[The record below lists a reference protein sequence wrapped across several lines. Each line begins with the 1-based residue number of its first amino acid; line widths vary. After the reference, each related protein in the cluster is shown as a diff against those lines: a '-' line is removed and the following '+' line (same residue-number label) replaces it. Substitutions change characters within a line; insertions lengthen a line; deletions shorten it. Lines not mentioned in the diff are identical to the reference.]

1 GRVGRGVLRADQHD
15 GGQSQHG
22 ELRQDVEAPH
32 PGRLG
37 CLLRSEQGGGVGVLQ
52 PEAARRVRELHAVE
66 EGLGVHPAE
75 GLVDEQVRIQRLGVG
90 QRALGRE
97 RVVELARGLQDL
109 LANTFGLSPA
119 AIAELIE
126 YAQTQREDSSDLFQF
141 AREINAHFS
150 REEKADVMEGI
161 WRVIYA
167 DGTLDKYEDALA
179 RQLATLLRLDHK
191 DVIDRKLKV
200 LEEIKNQGLED
211 GG

>member
-1 GRVGRGVLRADQHD
+1 MFKRLRSLLQEDGPSVEENRFERVQVAACTLLLEVAHSD
-15 GGQSQHG
+15 GHYQS
-22 ELRQDVEAPH
+22 VEAK
-32 PGRLG
+32 
-37 CLLRSEQGGGVGVLQ
+37 
-52 PEAARRVRELHAVE
+52 
-66 EGLGVHPAE
+66 
-75 GLVDEQVRIQRLGVG
+75 
-90 QRALGRE
+90 
-97 RVVELARGLQDL
+97 VVQDL